1 MLFFGTGVLVFRTL
15 LTLGFFVGLLQFQ
28 FGFSQCGDHLSN
40 EISFVIGSMAHTST
54 TRFGKHTAVVL
65 ELTEGQGQNKPH
77 QKGIGGQPLNYI
89 CIYIYIY
96 IYIYS
101 SIGEHMCAN
110 TLSKYVESR

>member
-65 ELTEGQGQNKPH
+65 ELTEGQGQNKSH
-77 QKGIGGQPLNYI
+77 QKGIGGQPLNYT
-89 CIYIYIY
+89 
-96 IYIYS
+96 

-110 TLSKYVESR
+110 TLSKYVESQ